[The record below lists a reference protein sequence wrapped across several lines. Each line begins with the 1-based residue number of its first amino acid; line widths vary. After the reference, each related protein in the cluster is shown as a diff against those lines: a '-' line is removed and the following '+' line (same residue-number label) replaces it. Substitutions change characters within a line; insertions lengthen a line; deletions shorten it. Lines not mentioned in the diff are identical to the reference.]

1 MADYVGQSVRRS
13 GAEERVTGRLAF
25 AADLRMPGM
34 LHAKL
39 VTLDC
44 ARARILSI
52 DASAAERL
60 PGVRCVLTAA
70 DLPQPVPRFGPVERD
85 RPVLA
90 AGETAYYGEPVA
102 VVAAE
107 SEEAA
112 REAAELVRVEH
123 EELPGVYTLE
133 DALAPGAPLV
143 QDPSLRPG
151 SPLRESNVYD
161 EWHYEWGNAAG
172 AEADL
177 VVEGTYSF
185 PMQVHFAIEPHV
197 FIAAPDGPDG
207 LAVWSTVQ
215 HPFPLQRVV
224 AGAVGLPVAKVRVVA
239 TEMGGAFGGKGYPKF
254 EPLMG
259 FLALRTG
266 RPVRLAMS
274 LAESF
279 TAGRRAASAVWM
291 RTGFGADGRLVFN
304 EARADYLIGAYA
316 DISARFVSKAA
327 YLGCGA
333 YGVPNLNVTARAVFS
348 HTIPA
353 TAYRGFGA
361 PQYLWAMESQMDRA
375 AGRLGLDRLEIRL
388 RNLPPRGGVLVPG
401 DTPVDGDWAQ
411 GLRAAADA
419 VGWEEPLPPHR
430 GRGLAVG
437 IKTTRSAASAQAIVR
452 LHHDGSASVLAG
464 TTEMG
469 QGAKTVLAQIAAQ
482 GLGIPL
488 DAVRVVSGDTDRVPF
503 DAVTAASRSTVCMG
517 NAILAACEDVR
528 AKLAAMTAEELGC
541 APDDVSVGGGE
552 VRTPGGPLS
561 YGEAI
566 GARYGRGEGEVIGI
580 GEYRLP
586 RDAAHPLGGPAPFY
600 EIIFVAAEVEVDPET
615 GRYTVTRLVTAADVG
630 KAINPAQ
637 VEAQDEGGA
646 LMSVGHATME
656 HLLLDER
663 GVPRNLG
670 ALDYRIPTSMDTP
683 LAVTSLLI
691 ENADGPGP
699 FGAKGVGESGAI
711 AVAPAVC
718 SAVSQATGAG
728 FTELPVTPER
738 VWRALTDHR
747 TSEKRSPR

>member
-1 MADYVGQSVRRS
+1 MREYVGQSVRRS
-13 GAEERVTGRLAF
+13 GAEERVTGRLAY

-39 VTLDC
+39 VTLPWAH
-44 ARARILSI
+44 ARVLGI
-52 DASAAERL
+52 DATAAERAR
-60 PGVRCVLTAA
+60 GVACVLTAA
-70 DLPQPVPRFGPVERD
+70 ELPQPVPRFGPVDRD

-90 AGETAYYGEPVA
+90 ADETFYYGEPVA

-107 SEEAA
+107 TEDAA

-143 QDPSLRPG
+143 QAPALRPG
-151 SPLRESNVYD
+151 SRFRESNVYD
-161 EWHYEWGNAAG
+161 EWHYEWGDVAG

-177 VVEGTYSF
+177 VIEDVYRF

-224 AGAVGLPVAKVRVVA
+224 AGALGLPVAKVRVVA

-259 FLALRTG
+259 YVALRTG

-279 TAGRRAASAVWM
+279 TAGRRAASAVRM

-316 DISARFVSKAA
+316 DISSRFVSKAA

-333 YGVPNLNVTARAVFS
+333 YGVPNLDVIARAVFS

-375 AGRLGLDRLEIRL
+375 AGRLGFDRVEIRL
-388 RNLPPRGGVLVPG
+388 RNLPPRGGVLIPG
-401 DTPVDGDWAQ
+401 ETPVDGDWAQ
-411 GLRAAADA
+411 GLRTAAEA
-419 VGWEEPLPPHR
+419 VGWDEPLPPHR
-430 GRGLAVG
+430 GRGVAIG

-452 LHHDGSASVLAG
+452 LHHDGSASVLSG

-469 QGAKTVLAQIAAQ
+469 QGSRTVFAQIAAQ
-482 GLGIPL
+482 ALDISI

-517 NAILAACEDVR
+517 NAILSACDDIKR
-528 AKLAAMTAEELGC
+528 RLAAMTAEELGC
-541 APDDVSVGGGE
+541 APEEVEVADGE
-552 VRTPGGPLS
+552 VRTPRGPLS
-561 YGEAI
+561 YAEAI

-580 GEYRLP
+580 GEFILP
-586 RDAAHPLGGPAPFY
+586 KSADHPLGGPAPFY
-600 EIIFVAAEVEVDPET
+600 EIIFVAAEVEVEPET
-615 GRYTVTRLVTAADVG
+615 GRYTVAKLVTAADVG

-637 VEAQDEGGA
+637 VEGQDEGGA
-646 LMSVGHATME
+646 LMSVGHAMME
-656 HLLLDER
+656 HLLLDEH

-683 LAVTSLLI
+683 
-691 ENADGPGP
+691 G
-699 FGAKGVGESGAI
+699 
-711 AVAPAVC
+711 
-718 SAVSQATGAG
+718 
-728 FTELPVTPER
+728 
-738 VWRALTDHR
+738 W
-747 TSEKRSPR
+747 